1 MLDFRVLQLSDRD
14 WVQAALSQSEFMG
27 CEYSFANN
35 LAWRRAADTR
45 CARFENLYICASFD
59 TEDGVPVF
67 YYPAGSG
74 DIKRAF
80 REMAEMAVSGKHPLA
95 VIGVTEDKLTLL
107 REILGES
114 FDAEPYPDG
123 FDYIYETREIIEMS
137 GKKYH
142 KKRNHLAQFRK
153 SYEDYTF
160 SEMTESDFD
169 ECIAM
174 SANFYNEKHG
184 YTDRSSV
191 AEQFAIHTYFS
202 HFDELGLKGGVLR
215 VDGKFA
221 GFSIGERLNKNTF
234 VTHIEKADVKYKGA
248 YTALTQFFT
257 ECFAADCKYINREE
271 DLGIEG
277 LRKAKESWY
286 PVFLL
291 KKYRCTF
298 GHPEN
303 LI

>member
-1 MLDFRVLQLSDRD
+1 MLDFRILQLSDRE
-14 WVQAALSQSEFMG
+14 WVQNALAQSGYMG

-35 LAWRRAADTR
+35 LAWRCAADTR
-45 CARFENLYICASFD
+45 CARYRDFYICASFD
-59 TEDGVPVF
+59 TEDGFPVF
-67 YYPAGSG
+67 YYPAGTG
-74 DIKRAF
+74 DIKEIF
-80 REMAEMAVSGKHPLA
+80 REMAKTAVSGKYPLA

-107 REILGES
+107 REIFGGS
-114 FDAEPYPDG
+114 FEAVPYPDG
-123 FDYIYETREIIEMS
+123 FDYIYETKDIIEMS

-153 SYEDYTF
+153 SYENSTF

-184 YTDRSSV
+184 YTDKSSV
-191 AEQFAIHTYFS
+191 VEQFAIHTYFS
-202 HFDELGLKGGVLR
+202 HFKELELKGGVLR
-215 VDGKFA
+215 ADGRLA
-221 GFSIGERLNKNTF
+221 GFSIGERLSGNTF
-234 VTHIEKADVKYKGA
+234 VTHIEKADVNYKGA
-248 YTALTQFFT
+248 YTALTQAFT
-257 ECFAADCKYINREE
+257 ERFAGDFKYINREE

-298 GHPEN
+298 MHPEK
-303 LI
+303 LL